1 MRLFFIEVYFLLCS
15 SERSLSEFLH
25 QFLELERCLTCASTG
40 SLVTFFNLCVSVLC
54 ECCIKLSSLFQN
66 FLHSCLLLK

>member
-1 MRLFFIEVYFLLCS
+1 MRPFFIEVYFLLCS
-15 SERSLSEFLH
+15 SKRGLSKLLH
-25 QFLELERCLTCASTG
+25 QLLQLERCLTCASTG

-54 ECCIKLSSLFQN
+54 KCCIKLSSLFQN